1 MPDLWDP
8 LTYENLM
15 AGTVAHFEEQEQRPL
30 DDIAGVDGPGIYALY
45 YKGAMAEYQ
54 PIADG
59 TRPIYAGKAVPKGAR
74 KGSGEVDVNH
84 PALRTRLSDHARSVE
99 QVNNLTVNDF
109 SYRVLAIVPVWIVFA
124 EQALIK
130 RYQPVWNSCLDGF
143 GKHNQGGR
151 RSQTERSWWDTLH
164 PGRSWTGGETQKK
177 TVAEASKRVM
187 NFWNDSNKET
197 PDWFLAQ

>member
-1 MPDLWDP
+1 MPELWDP

-15 AGTVAHFEEQEQRPL
+15 AGTVAHFEEQERRPL

-59 TRPIYAGKAVPKGAR
+59 TRPIYAGKAVPKGSR
-74 KGSGEVDVNH
+74 KGGGEVDVDH
-84 PALRTRLSDHARSVE
+84 PALRNRLRDHARSIK
-99 QVNNLTVNDF
+99 QVNNLTISNF

-130 RYQPVWNSCLDGF
+130 RYKPVWNSCLDGF
-143 GKHNQGGR
+143 GKHDQGSR
-151 RSQTERSWWDTLH
+151 RRETERSWWDTLH
-164 PGRSWTGGETQKK
+164 PGRSWGAAETQKK
-177 TVAEASKRVM
+177 TVAEASKLVM
-187 NFWNDSNKET
+187 DFWEDSNEET
-197 PDWFLAQ
+197 PN